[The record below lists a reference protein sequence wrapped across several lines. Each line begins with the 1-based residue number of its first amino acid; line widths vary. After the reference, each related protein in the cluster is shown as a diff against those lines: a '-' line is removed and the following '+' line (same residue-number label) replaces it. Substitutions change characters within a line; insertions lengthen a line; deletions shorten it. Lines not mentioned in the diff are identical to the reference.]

1 MITHVLDATQDTPI
15 SEVARLIHNSPGGDH
30 DMVLYLERTL
40 DWVDDWSAI
49 EDALNLALD
58 LIYEGELEANQ
69 GRDEDRR
76 IGYADRHGN

>member
-1 MITHVLDATQDTPI
+1 MVIAHVDDATCDTPL
-15 SEVARLIHNSPGGDH
+15 SEVARLIHNQQGT
-30 DMVLYLERTL
+30 VAEYLERTL

-49 EDALNLALD
+49 EDALNLELD

-76 IGYADRHGN
+76 VGHSDRHGN